1 MNLIEHSLDLQI
13 PMNPSYD
20 HLFRNSPDAVSI
32 PVKKEIDSH
41 LLGLVHLK
49 GDKTMTKLAF
59 VRPIGTRS
67 LLFVVIFDNSRCLVT
82 LRSLKLT
89 LD

>member
-49 GDKTMTKLAF
+49 GDKTMTKL
-59 VRPIGTRS
+59 VSRLQSTHTVD
-67 LLFVVIFDNSRCLVT
+67 LLHDPNC
-82 LRSLKLT
+82 
-89 LD
+89 